1 MLKLTLRRLPLI
13 FLTVL
18 GTAILNFFL
27 LKAVPGDLVDV
38 IAVQSGSATPQYM
51 AQLRAAYGLDASL
64 PVQLLHYLGQL
75 AQLDLGHSFRY
86 NEAVLQLILDRLP
99 ATLALVG
106 AGLLLA
112 LVLGV
117 LIGAASAVRPH
128 GVLDSLLSGLSTLG
142 YSAPMFWTAL
152 MLIVVFGVKLD
163 WLPVSG
169 IQDLAANATG
179 WALFGDRLLHLILP
193 ASTLALFYLA
203 MFARLSRASMI
214 ETLQQ
219 DYIRTAR
226 AKGNRGGRV
235 VWRHA
240 LRNAFLP
247 VLTMLGLQSSALL
260 GGSIVVES
268 VFAWPGL
275 GQLSFDAITNRDLNL
290 LLGILLFSALLV
302 VVANLLVDLLYGVLD
317 PRVRAAE

>member
-38 IAVQSGSATPQYM
+38 IAVQSGSATPEYM

-64 PVQLLHYLGQL
+64 AVQLLHYLGQL

-117 LIGAASAVRPH
+117 LIGVASAVRPH

-152 MLIVVFGVKLD
+152 MLIVLFGVKLD

>member
-38 IAVQSGSATPQYM
+38 IAVQSGSATPEYM

-64 PVQLLHYLGQL
+64 PMQLLHYLGQL

-117 LIGAASAVRPH
+117 LIGVASAVRPH
-128 GVLDSLLSGLSTLG
+128 GVLDSVLSSLSTLG

-152 MLIVVFGVKLD
+152 MLIVLFGVKLD

-169 IQDLAANATG
+169 IQDLAANASG

-193 ASTLALFYLA
+193 ASTLAMCYLA

-302 VVANLLVDLLYGVLD
+302 VLANLLVDLLYGLLD
-317 PRVRAAE
+317 PRVRVAE

>member
-18 GTAILNFFL
+18 GTAVLNFFL

-38 IAVQSGSATPQYM
+38 IAVQSGSATPEYM

-64 PVQLLHYLGQL
+64 PMQLLHYLGQL

-117 LIGAASAVRPH
+117 LIGVASAVRPH
-128 GVLDSLLSGLSTLG
+128 GVLDSVLSSLSTLG

-152 MLIVVFGVKLD
+152 MLIVLFGVKLD

-169 IQDLAANATG
+169 IQDLAANASG

-193 ASTLALFYLA
+193 ASTLAMFFLA

-302 VVANLLVDLLYGVLD
+302 VLANLLVDLLYGLLD

>member
-18 GTAILNFFL
+18 GTAVLNFFL

-38 IAVQSGSATPQYM
+38 IAVQSGSATPEYM

-64 PVQLLHYLGQL
+64 PMQLLHYLGQL

-117 LIGAASAVRPH
+117 LIGVASAVRPH
-128 GVLDSLLSGLSTLG
+128 GVLDSVLSSLSTLG

-152 MLIVVFGVKLD
+152 MLIVLFGVKLD

-169 IQDLAANATG
+169 IQDLAANASG

-193 ASTLALFYLA
+193 ASTLAMFFLA

-275 GQLSFDAITNRDLNL
+275 GQLSFDAITNRDLSL

-302 VVANLLVDLLYGVLD
+302 VLANLLVDLLYGLLD

>member
-38 IAVQSGSATPQYM
+38 IAVQSGSATPEYM

-64 PVQLLHYLGQL
+64 PMQLLHYLGQL

-117 LIGAASAVRPH
+117 LIGVASAVRPH
-128 GVLDSLLSGLSTLG
+128 GVLDSVLSSVSTLG

-152 MLIVVFGVKLD
+152 MLIVLFGVKLD

-169 IQDLAANATG
+169 IQDLAANASG

-193 ASTLALFYLA
+193 ASTLAMFYLA

-302 VVANLLVDLLYGVLD
+302 VLANLLVDLLYGLLD

>member
-38 IAVQSGSATPQYM
+38 IAVQSGSATPEYM

-64 PVQLLHYLGQL
+64 PMQLLHYLGQL

-117 LIGAASAVRPH
+117 LMGVASAVRPH
-128 GVLDSLLSGLSTLG
+128 GVLDSVLSSLSTLG

-152 MLIVVFGVKLD
+152 MLIVLFGVKLD

-169 IQDLAANATG
+169 IQDLAANASG

-193 ASTLALFYLA
+193 ASTLAMFYLA

-302 VVANLLVDLLYGVLD
+302 VLANLLVDLLYGLLD

>member
-38 IAVQSGSATPQYM
+38 IAVQSGSATPEYM

-64 PVQLLHYLGQL
+64 PMQLLHYLGQL

-117 LIGAASAVRPH
+117 LIGVASAVRPH
-128 GVLDSLLSGLSTLG
+128 GVLDSLLSSVSTLG

-152 MLIVVFGVKLD
+152 MLIVLFGVKLD

-169 IQDLAANATG
+169 IQDLAAGASG

-193 ASTLALFYLA
+193 ASTLAMFYLA

-226 AKGNRGGRV
+226 AKGNRSGRV

-302 VVANLLVDLLYGVLD
+302 VLANLLVDLLYGVLD

>member
-18 GTAILNFFL
+18 GTAVLNFFL

-38 IAVQSGSATPQYM
+38 IAVQSGSATPEYM

-64 PVQLLHYLGQL
+64 PMQLLHYLRQL

-117 LIGAASAVRPH
+117 LIGVASAVRPH
-128 GVLDSLLSGLSTLG
+128 GVLDSVLSSLSTLG

-152 MLIVVFGVKLD
+152 MLIVLFGVKLD

-169 IQDLAANATG
+169 IQDLAANASG

-193 ASTLALFYLA
+193 ASTLAMFYLA

-302 VVANLLVDLLYGVLD
+302 VLANLLVDLLYGLLD

>member
-38 IAVQSGSATPQYM
+38 IAVQSGSATPEYM

-64 PVQLLHYLGQL
+64 PMQLLHYLGQL

-117 LIGAASAVRPH
+117 LIGVASAVRPH
-128 GVLDSLLSGLSTLG
+128 GVLDSVLSSLSTLG

-152 MLIVVFGVKLD
+152 MLIVLFGVKLD

-169 IQDLAANATG
+169 IQDLAANASG

-193 ASTLALFYLA
+193 ASTLAMFYLA

-302 VVANLLVDLLYGVLD
+302 VLANLLVDLLYGLLD
-317 PRVRAAE
+317 PRVRVAE